1 LIKLLKFNKPIGG
14 KKMSKRAVNVL
25 RQMGIPYKFDQ
36 DQTFTGV
43 VTHTNASGKYINGRN
58 TVVKVSGPA
67 SGSAELVSGPI
78 YHPANSVIRGI
89 TVVVTTVLD
98 KSGTANVGVRA
109 GTALGNA
116 TYCVL
121 DVDSLQSGGGTTA
134 AGVGTSSDS
143 ALTTDLGGNAA
154 LALSNLYVAAAG
166 EIHVE
171 VQPASGT
178 ITTGEV
184 AFIVEFD
191 YLGGN

>member
-1 LIKLLKFNKPIGG
+1 
-14 KKMSKRAVNVL
+14 MSKRAVNVL
-25 RQMGIPYKFDQ
+25 RNMGIPYKFDQ

-58 TVVKVSGPA
+58 VVVKTSGAA

-98 KSGTANVGVRA
+98 KSGTQAVGVRA
-109 GTALGNA
+109 GSALGNA
-116 TYCVL
+116 AYCTLVT
-121 DVDSLQSGGGTTA
+121 DSLQGSGGGTTA
-134 AGVGTSSDS
+134 AGVGTSSDTV
-143 ALTTDLGGNAA
+143 LTADLSGNSA
-154 LALSNLYVAAAG
+154 LALGANYLAAAG